1 MARKA
6 LGLDIDALGIRAAEV
21 VRKGRSSRLVSN
33 LAMQALPAGT
43 IVDGKVANQQE
54 LVRGLKALLEHAD
67 FSADSVVLGL
77 RSSWVMVKTHRLPAM
92 NRRELDKALEF
103 ELPELAYFPVDDL
116 KDVCYDYFVNYQTET
131 EVEVVVAAFP
141 REYLSPYIEAIRTAG
156 LVLEIVDLPAFSW
169 PELLAGEKRRA
180 FVEVSEGQTTIEV
193 LSDNVFKVLRV
204 IPLGIAHFRQG
215 LQEAFGCSAEEAREL
230 YAQHD
235 VDHLL
240 IEGSGDKRVLRA
252 VVQQFIGSVLQTL
265 DFVRAQERA
274 SNFRAM
280 LDEII
285 LVGDLA
291 DMPGLSSM
299 LGKEVNLP
307 TYSLG
312 QMDLLLGFDADRPKR
327 LSSYGSALALG
338 VRGISA

>member
-1 MARKA
+1 M
-6 LGLDIDALGIRAAEV
+6 
-21 VRKGRSSRLVSN
+21 
-33 LAMQALPAGT
+33 
-43 IVDGKVANQQE
+43 
-54 LVRGLKALLEHAD
+54 
-67 FSADSVVLGL
+67 
-77 RSSWVMVKTHRLPAM
+77 
-92 NRRELDKALEF
+92 
-103 ELPELAYFPVDDL
+103 
-116 KDVCYDYFVNYQTET
+116 
-131 EVEVVVAAFP
+131 
-141 REYLSPYIEAIRTAG
+141 
-156 LVLEIVDLPAFSW
+156 
-169 PELLAGEKRRA
+169 
-180 FVEVSEGQTTIEV
+180 
-193 LSDNVFKVLRV
+193 
-204 IPLGIAHFRQG
+204 
-215 LQEAFGCSAEEAREL
+215 
-230 YAQHD
+230 
-235 VDHLL
+235 
-240 IEGSGDKRVLRA
+240 EGSGDKRSAQGCGAA
-252 VVQQFIGSVLQTL
+252 VYRVCSADL

>member
-1 MARKA
+1 M
-6 LGLDIDALGIRAAEV
+6 
-21 VRKGRSSRLVSN
+21 
-33 LAMQALPAGT
+33 
-43 IVDGKVANQQE
+43 
-54 LVRGLKALLEHAD
+54 
-67 FSADSVVLGL
+67 
-77 RSSWVMVKTHRLPAM
+77 
-92 NRRELDKALEF
+92 
-103 ELPELAYFPVDDL
+103 
-116 KDVCYDYFVNYQTET
+116 
-131 EVEVVVAAFP
+131 
-141 REYLSPYIEAIRTAG
+141 
-156 LVLEIVDLPAFSW
+156 
-169 PELLAGEKRRA
+169 
-180 FVEVSEGQTTIEV
+180 
-193 LSDNVFKVLRV
+193 
-204 IPLGIAHFRQG
+204 
-215 LQEAFGCSAEEAREL
+215 
-230 YAQHD
+230 
-235 VDHLL
+235 
-240 IEGSGDKRVLRA
+240 EGSGDKRVLRA